1 MTRRR
6 VGFTLAGLAVLV
18 TFAVLVTAVLHVD
31 FLPRPH
37 APGAKRRPT
46 PTPAVAATPNP
57 AMERLVPGTLIIPR
71 IGVRAIVEQVTVDSN
86 NDMAAPAK
94 PSDVGWY
101 SPGVAPGQGGD
112 AVIDGHLDWYG
123 VPKAVFYYLNQL
135 QVGDAVD
142 VVSQSGVK
150 LDFKVTDSTSVSRTS
165 HPVGLFATTGSPRVT
180 LITCAGDWNPN
191 AGEYDQRLLVD
202 AAFVGVG

>member
-1 MTRRR
+1 M
-6 VGFTLAGLAVLV
+6 
-18 TFAVLVTAVLHVD
+18 
-31 FLPRPH
+31 
-37 APGAKRRPT
+37 
-46 PTPAVAATPNP
+46 
-57 AMERLVPGTLIIPR
+57 
-71 IGVRAIVEQVTVDSN
+71 
-86 NDMAAPAK
+86 
-94 PSDVGWY
+94 
-101 SPGVAPGQGGD
+101 
-112 AVIDGHLDWYG
+112 
-123 VPKAVFYYLNQL
+123 
-135 QVGDAVD
+135 D

>member
-1 MTRRR
+1 
-6 VGFTLAGLAVLV
+6 
-18 TFAVLVTAVLHVD
+18 
-31 FLPRPH
+31 
-37 APGAKRRPT
+37 
-46 PTPAVAATPNP
+46 
-57 AMERLVPGTLIIPR
+57 
-71 IGVRAIVEQVTVDSN
+71 VDST

-101 SPGVAPGQGGD
+101 SPGVAPGQDGD